1 MNTVGNI
8 LKAKGNTVWTV
19 SKDACVFD
27 ALKIFSEKRIS
38 SVVVVEGEK
47 ILGIFTERDF
57 ANKVGLTGK
66 NAESVKIDEVMTS
79 DLITVNPNQSVKVCM
94 SLMTDKR
101 IRHLPVIEDGKLV
114 GIVSIGD
121 VVKDLIEELHFLL
134 EQMEN
139 YIKGLR

>member
-8 LKAKGNTVWTV
+8 LKAKGNTVWAI

-57 ANKVGLTGK
+57 ANKVWLVGK
-66 NAESVKIDEVMTS
+66 NAESVKIDEVMTR
-79 DLITVNPNQSVKVCM
+79 DLITVNPDQSVKVCM
-94 SLMTDKR
+94 SMMTEKR
-101 IRHLPVIEDGKLV
+101 IHHLPVIEQEKLLRQS
-114 GIVSIGD
+114 VSTWLAILIG
-121 VVKDLIEELHFLL
+121 VIILLLALIFALVQAL
-134 EQMEN
+134 
-139 YIKGLR
+139 